1 MFPRLCFKYLT
12 TIPPILAPNPGA
24 WLKARHKGALWGRA
38 SGEGGWWQPA
48 RWGRSC
54 FIPLTQPFGSPEL
67 SRGGGCRDGVASK
80 GCLVVLFFLQSQKQ
94 KLESGNLGTYR
105 SGSKA
110 GPEGGAEVSAEH
122 ERGARPPGCHR
133 GANPRSQTLGFL
145 SVRRCTYLESANQ
158 SEKHGIPAQT
168 NTNRVK
174 GRRNLASPKFGSKRR
189 CRKGITLAF
198 CTHSFQVP
206 LLLGMVPCGK
216 RTFPGMAPPS

>member
-38 SGEGGWWQPA
+38 RGEGGWWQPA

-133 GANPRSQTLGFL
+133 GANPQSQTLGFL
-145 SVRRCTYLESANQ
+145 SVRRCTNLESANH
-158 SEKHGIPAQT
+158 SD
-168 NTNRVK
+168 
-174 GRRNLASPKFGSKRR
+174 
-189 CRKGITLAF
+189 TLKSMAF
-198 CTHSFQVP
+198 QHKPT
-206 LLLGMVPCGK
+206 
-216 RTFPGMAPPS
+216 RTG